1 MDKESPMKSKAEID
15 VFKKLRMQV
24 SNILDQFTELSK
36 KKPDGPVN
44 KFKLKLVNDLLTTA
58 NKIMPKE
65 RRPFPDFETFEE
77 DDLPSNSDVVVILS
91 QYLSCIGKF
100 ETENKQRFAGKSY
113 WIIRG
118 KRSEVEV

>member
-1 MDKESPMKSKAEID
+1 MRSKAEID

-24 SNILDQFTELSK
+24 SNILDKFTELSK

-44 KFKLKLVNDLLTTA
+44 KFKLKLVNELLTTA

-65 RRPFPDFETFEE
+65 RRPFPGFETFEE

-91 QYLSCIGKF
+91 QYLSCIGRF
-100 ETENKQRFAGKSY
+100 EGENKERYAGNWY
-113 WIIRG
+113 WVIRG
-118 KRSEVEV
+118 KRSDVEV